1 MSAETLIARLDGV
14 RDRGHGRWIAK
25 CPAHGDRSP
34 SLSIRETGDGTI
46 LVKCFAGCG
55 AADIVAAV
63 GLELRDLFP
72 APLPTGTH
80 SRPPTRHRL
89 PASDRLAIIDREALA
104 VCIIAGDLARGKP
117 ATGELRERLHAAAR
131 RIGGARDHG

>member
-1 MSAETLIARLDGV
+1 MSADLLLSRLDGV
-14 RDRGHGRWIAK
+14 KDRGYGRWLAK
-25 CPAHGDRSP
+25 CPAHDDRSP
-34 SLSIRETGDGTI
+34 SLSIRETEDGTVLI
-46 LVKCFAGCG
+46 RCFAGCG

-104 VCIIAGDLARGKP
+104 VCIIASDLARGE
-117 ATGELRERLHAAAR
+117 TLTDELRGRLHTAAR
-131 RIGGARDHG
+131 RIGEARDHG